1 MKQIKTDTR
10 TIKIRFLAGLEKH
23 SPESGVVSISKGE
36 SIFDVL
42 HRLNINRELV
52 QMAFVDGRF
61 IELDTPLDGAEKIL
75 LLPAIGGG

>member
-1 MKQIKTDTR
+1 MKQIKTDTQA
-10 TIKIRFLAGLEKH
+10 IKIRFLAGLEKY
-23 SPESGVVSISKGE
+23 SPESGVVLISKGE
-36 SIFDVL
+36 TVLDVL
-42 HRLNINRELV
+42 QYLNIKRELV